1 MNPEHSISDKFIRE
15 HTAGLKDIIF
25 SRREF
30 LEKTGMGMG
39 ALSLAS
45 VLGMGMG
52 AQAQAALDGGAKVV
66 SPLSPK
72 QPQFKVKAKAVI
84 HLFASGAPSQV
95 DTWDPKPELVKYND
109 KTIPGH
115 DGLAYGSPYKFNKMG
130 QSGIE
135 VSEVFPKL
143 GACVDDMAVI
153 RSLWT
158 DIPAHEVAQRFM
170 HTGSLQLPKPSMGSW
185 LVYGLGTENQ
195 NMPGFITIG
204 GQPEWRNAAF
214 LPGVYQGC
222 NVNYSSKMDLDD
234 VILNIKNQFTPPERQ
249 RRELDLVHYLNQ
261 KHAETLQKDAQLE
274 ARIEAFE
281 MAFKMQTEATDAF
294 DISKESKEVKD
305 LYGINPQGGATG
317 GMMGA
322 PNTTEVGSKLLVA
335 RRLVERG
342 VRFVQIDV
350 GSWDHHANLE
360 RALRAKAGEIDGPA
374 AGLLKDLK
382 QRGLLDSTLVIWG
395 GEFGR
400 TVTRDR
406 NGNAQAGRDHNGR
419 AMVAWMAGGGVKG
432 GTTYGSTDEFG
443 ARAAENK
450 VHIHDFHATILALM
464 GFDHTKLTYRY
475 NGRDF
480 RFTDNFGNVVKDV
493 IA

>member
-1 MNPEHSISDKFIRE
+1 
-15 HTAGLKDIIF
+15 
-25 SRREF
+25 
-30 LEKTGMGMG
+30 
-39 ALSLAS
+39 
-45 VLGMGMG
+45 MG
-52 AQAQAALDGGAKVV
+52 AQSQAAMEGGAKVV
-66 SPLSPK
+66 SPLAPK
-72 QPQFKVKAKAVI
+72 QSQFKVKAKAVI

-115 DGLAYGSPYKFNKMG
+115 DGLAFGSPFKFNKMG
-130 QSGIE
+130 KSGIE

-143 GACVDDMAVI
+143 GEHIDDMAVI

-185 LVYGLGTENQ
+185 VVYGLGTENQ

-249 RRELDLVHYLNQ
+249 RRELDLVHFLNE
-261 KHAETLQKDAQLE
+261 KHAASLQKDAQLE

-294 DISKESKEVKD
+294 DISKESKEIKD
-305 LYGINPQGGATG
+305 LYGITPQGGATG

-322 PNTTEVGSKLLVA
+322 PNTTETGAKLLVA

-342 VRFVQIDV
+342 VRFVQVDV
-350 GSWDHHANLE
+350 GGWDHHANLE
-360 RALRAKAGEIDGPA
+360 RVLRTKAGEIDGPA

-406 NGNAQAGRDHNGR
+406 NGNAQPGRDHNGR

-432 GTTYGSTDEFG
+432 GTAYGATDEFG